1 MNINYPEVFGPW
13 KKNILFLIHINSV
26 KFFKE
31 KHSLKLH
38 KPHTQTYPHDI
49 VASFNFIP
57 NKLGHIS
64 RNKKKRPPLNGLFIY
79 LYVNILI
86 Q

>member
-13 KKNILFLIHINSV
+13 KKILFLIHINSV

-38 KPHTQTYPHDI
+38 KPHAQMYPHDI
-49 VASFNFIP
+49 VASLTLSLINWVILAET
-57 NKLGHIS
+57 K
-64 RNKKKRPPLNGLFIY
+64 RNTLH
-79 LYVNILI
+79 
-86 Q
+86 